1 MNINNHLAKNKKI
14 ILPREIE
21 IGAGCINNIGNIC
34 KGLQLAKNALV
45 ISGSGKTCGI
55 GGKVVRILES
65 ADFNVKLA
73 TVKRAEMDEVIRIEK
88 IVSEIGG
95 KTFLVGVGGGK
106 VIDIAKLTSNNTG
119 CSFISA
125 PTAASHDGI
134 ASSLTSI
141 TYNGKMAS
149 IEAIPPLAVIAD
161 TTIIAGAPYKL
172 LASGCGDIISKFTA
186 VLDWKLARRLKNV
199 EFSGYA
205 SQLSEMAAS
214 NITSSVELIRQGDE
228 KSAETVINALVA
240 SSISMNIAGSSCPAS
255 GSEHKFSHALDK
267 IAPKPAL
274 HGEQCGVG
282 SIIMMYLHGGD
293 WKKIRQTLKI
303 IGAPVNAEELG
314 IDPKYIIEALLEA
327 HTIRPER
334 YTILEAS
341 ILTQKTAEK
350 AAKITW
356 VI

>member
-1 MNINNHLAKNKKI
+1 MNINNRLAKNKKI

-21 IGAGCINNIGNIC
+21 IGAGRINNIGDIC
-34 KGLQLAKNALV
+34 KELQLAENALV
-45 ISGSGKTCGI
+45 ISGSGRTCGI
-55 GGKVVRILES
+55 GEKVVQILES
-65 ADFNVKLA
+65 ADFNVKFT
-73 TVKRAEMDEVIRIEK
+73 TVKKAEIGEVIRIEK

-95 KTFLVGVGGGK
+95 STFLAGVGGGK
-106 VIDIAKLTSNNTG
+106 AIDIAKLASNNTG
-119 CSFISA
+119 RAFISV

-134 ASSLTSI
+134 ASSRASI

-149 IEAIPPLAVIAD
+149 IEAIPPIAVIAD
-161 TTIIAGAPYKL
+161 TTIIASAPYKL

-199 EFSGYA
+199 EFSDYA
-205 SQLSEMAAS
+205 SQLSKMAAS
-214 NITSSVELIRQGDE
+214 NIMASVELIRRGDE
-228 KSAETVINALVA
+228 KSAEIVINALIA
-240 SSISMNIAGSSCPAS
+240 SSISMNIAGSSRPAS

-282 SIIMMYLHGGD
+282 SIIMMYLHRGN
-293 WKKIRQTLKI
+293 WEKIRQALKT

-314 IDPKYIIEALLEA
+314 IDPKYIIEALLKA
-327 HTIRPER
+327 HTMRPER

-341 ILTQKTAEK
+341 RLTQETAEK
-350 AAKITW
+350 AAKITG

>member
-1 MNINNHLAKNKKI
+1 MNINNRLAKNKKI

-45 ISGSGKTCGI
+45 ISGGGKTCGI
-55 GGKVVRILES
+55 GREVIQILES

-73 TVKRAEMDEVIRIEK
+73 TIKKAEMGEVIRIEK
-88 IVSEIGG
+88 IVSEIGSNA
-95 KTFLVGVGGGK
+95 FLVGVGGGK
-106 VIDIAKLTSNNTG
+106 AIDIAKLASNNT
-119 CSFISA
+119 SRAFISV

-134 ASSLTSI
+134 ASSRTSI

-149 IEAIPPLAVIAD
+149 IEAIPPIAVIAD
-161 TTIIAGAPYKL
+161 TTIIASAPYKL

-186 VLDWKLARRLKNV
+186 VLDWKLAHLKKME

-205 SQLSEMAAS
+205 SQLSEIAAS
-214 NITSSVELIRQGDE
+214 NIMASVELIRRGDE
-228 KSAETVINALVA
+228 KSAEMVINALVA
-240 SSISMNIAGSSCPAS
+240 SGISMNIAGSSRPAS

-293 WKKIRQTLKI
+293 WKKIRQALKT
-303 IGAPVNAEELG
+303 IGAPINAEELG
-314 IDPKYIIEALLEA
+314 IDLKYIIEALLKA

-334 YTILEAS
+334 YTILEVS
-341 ILTQKTAEK
+341 GLTKKTAEK
-350 AAKITW
+350 AAKITG